1 MVFGGISSADL
12 YDRLSKVV
20 LWMALTIAD
29 FPHHLCVQHLDD
41 VCAASPAMS
50 QAVEKFYE
58 TYREVCQEVGVEL
71 TQMIQIKRSR
81 QPRMEWRLGLN
92 IFAS

>member
-1 MVFGGISSADL
+1 
-12 YDRLSKVV
+12 
-20 LWMALTIAD
+20 MALTIAD

-71 TQMIQIKRSR
+71 ADPNDPDKAFPPTTNGMATVLKHFCL
-81 QPRMEWRLGLN
+81 MNWVKLG
-92 IFAS
+92 